1 MKHNRCH
8 IKENIMKN
16 VVTMSNIH
24 KRYDSQQIETHALQ
38 GVSLEINQGEFVA
51 ITGPSGCGKSTL
63 LSIMGLMDS
72 ATEGEYQLA
81 NIATAGLKVDQRT
94 QIRNEHIGYVFQS
107 FNLIDSLTVSENV
120 ALPLEHRNCNRNE
133 IKQRVEEV
141 LTQVDMLH
149 RQHYRPNQL
158 SGGQQQRIAIARA
171 LVGKPELILV
181 DEPTGNLDSKN
192 GDQVMSLLAQL
203 NKDGAT
209 IVMVTHDSRYSRCAS
224 RQIQLLDGQIVSEIN
239 TDTTRDTNSIE
250 QNEETLQGV
259 A

>member
-1 MKHNRCH
+1 MK
-8 IKENIMKN
+8 K
-16 VVTMSNIH
+16 VVELNKVVEMNNIH
-24 KRYDSQQIETHALQ
+24 KRYDGQQIETHALQ
-38 GVSLEINQGEFVA
+38 GITLDINKGEFVA

-72 ATEGEYQLA
+72 ASEGDYLLA
-81 NIATAGLKVDQRT
+81 NINTSGLKVDQRT

-107 FNLIDSLTVSENV
+107 FNLIDSLTVFENV
-120 ALPLEHRNCNRNE
+120 ALPLEHRGTSKYE

-149 RQHYRPNQL
+149 RQNYRPNQL

-171 LVGKPELILV
+171 LVGRPDLILV

-192 GDQVMSLLAQL
+192 GDQVMALLTQL
-203 NKDGAT
+203 NMAGST
-209 IVMVTHDSRYSRCAS
+209 IVMVTHDSRYSRCAN
-224 RQIQLLDGQIVSEIN
+224 REIQLLDGQIV
-239 TDTTRDTNSIE
+239 IE
-250 QNEETLQGV
+250 QQLKVV

>member
-1 MKHNRCH
+1 MTKVVEMK
-8 IKENIMKN
+8 
-16 VVTMSNIH
+16 NIH
-24 KRYDSQQIETHALQ
+24 KRYDGQQIETHALQ
-38 GVSLEINQGEFVA
+38 GVSFDIEQGEFVA

-63 LSIMGLMDS
+63 LAIMGLMDS
-72 ATEGEYQLA
+72 ASEGEYQIS
-81 NIATAGLKVDQRT
+81 NINTSGLKVDQRT

-107 FNLIDSLTVSENV
+107 FNLIDSLTVFENI
-120 ALPLEHRNCNRNE
+120 ALPLEHRNVKSAD

-149 RQHYRPNQL
+149 RKNYRPNQL

-171 LVGKPELILV
+171 LVGKPDLILV

-192 GDQVMSLLAQL
+192 GDQVMALLEQL
-203 NKDGAT
+203 NKDGST

-224 RQIQLLDGQIVSEIN
+224 RQIQLLDGKIVSEI
-239 TDTTRDTNSIE
+239 IGE
-250 QNEETLQGV
+250 KKLQGV

>member
-1 MKHNRCH
+1 MA
-8 IKENIMKN
+8 MKN
-16 VVTMSNIH
+16 VVTMKNIH
-24 KRYDSQQIETHALQ
+24 KRYDGQQIETHALQ

-72 ATEGEYQLA
+72 TSEGDYQ
-81 NIATAGLKVDQRT
+81 IAQIPTNNLKVDQRT

-107 FNLIDSLTVSENV
+107 FNLIDSLTVFENV
-120 ALPLEHRNCNRNE
+120 ALPLEHRNVKAKE

-141 LTQVDMLH
+141 LAQVDMAH
-149 RQHYRPNQL
+149 RQSYRPNQL

-171 LVGKPELILV
+171 LVGKPDLILV

-192 GDQVMSLLAQL
+192 GDQVMALLENL
-203 NKDGAT
+203 NKNGST
-209 IVMVTHDSRYSRCAS
+209 IVMVTHDSRYSRCAN
-224 RQIQLLDGQIVSEIN
+224 RQIQLLDGKIVTEQIIPQVV
-239 TDTTRDTNSIE
+239 
-250 QNEETLQGV
+250 QGV

>member
-1 MKHNRCH
+1 
-8 IKENIMKN
+8 MKN
-16 VVTMSNIH
+16 IVTMSNIH

-72 ATEGEYQLA
+72 ATEGAYQLA
-81 NIATAGLKVDQRT
+81 NISTAGLKVDQRT

-107 FNLIDSLTVSENV
+107 FNLIDNLTVFENV
-120 ALPLEHRNCNRNE
+120 SLPLEHRGCSKSE
-133 IKQRVEEV
+133 IKTRVETV

-171 LVGKPELILV
+171 LVGKPDLILV

-192 GDQVMSLLAQL
+192 GDQVMSLLEQL
-203 NKDGAT
+203 NKDGST

-239 TDTTRDTNSIE
+239 AGLNPHIE
-250 QNEETLQGV
+250 INEKSLQGV